1 MMEVVLLLEKRMPGA
16 INKEAINRAVLIHLK
31 ITKIVDK
38 WFDERDDT
46 DWDTLQGSLM
56 NIYKLVHKK

>member
-1 MMEVVLLLEKRMPGA
+1 MEVVLRLERRMPGA

>member
-1 MMEVVLLLEKRMPGA
+1 MPGA
-16 INKEAINRAVLIHLK
+16 INKEAINRAVLTHLK

-38 WFDERDDT
+38 WFDERYDT

-56 NIYKLVHKK
+56 KIYKLVHKK